1 LFIDINKHF
10 VNNNI
15 KFYELNSELIVYDK
29 NKIKWIED
37 RGYEVL
43 IIWDS
48 EYHKYPELVLKQCI
62 EFIKKIKNYDIRVY
76 RW

>member
-1 LFIDINKHF
+1 MFIDINKHF